1 MHREERQGSEEY
13 ISFAACKDKQILQFF
28 IKESPSSFQTD
39 SQISVTAAHAHRHIH
54 LLSPNRWKAESI
66 LNLKEWA
73 LANID
78 FTRPWRGA
86 V

>member
-1 MHREERQGSEEY
+1 MHIEERQGSEGY
-13 ISFAACKDKQILQFF
+13 IPFAACKDIKIPQFF
-28 IKESPSSFQTD
+28 KKESPNSFQTG
-39 SQISVTAAHAHRHIH
+39 SQIAVTAAHRHIH
-54 LLSPNRWKAESI
+54 LLSPNLWKAESI

-78 FTRPWRGA
+78 GTRPWRGT